1 MYPLFFNHILKN
13 KIWGGNKLQDFLNL
27 DKTNDLI
34 GESWEISAHDLDNS
48 IIQNGKFKGMNL
60 QELLEKEKENLVGVK
75 VYNKFK
81 NKFPLLIKFLDVND
95 RLSIQVHPDN
105 SYSLKKHN
113 EFGKSE
119 CWYILDASEDATL
132 LLDINEKYS
141 KDDFIEKVNKNDF
154 NGLFKEVKV
163 KKNDFIDITPG
174 TIHATIKG
182 KIFFAEI
189 QQNSD
194 ITYRIYDFDRLEN
207 GKLRPLHLEDA
218 INVIDFSK
226 NTEIK
231 NYSIKNGFENLSK
244 NEFFTLNKIDLNN
257 EEYFN
262 KFSESFTIYTAIEGN
277 FKIYSENEEYKFNKG
292 TNVLIPVNTEITI
305 KGTGSI
311 LQTYIEL

>member
-13 KIWGGNKLQDFLNL
+13 KIWGGHKLQEFLNL
-27 DKTNDLI
+27 EKTDELI

-60 QELLEKEKENLVGVK
+60 QELLEKEKENLVGIK

-105 SYSLKKHN
+105 KYSLKKHN

-119 CWYILDASEDATL
+119 CWYILDASEDAKL
-132 LLDINEKYS
+132 LLDIDEKYS
-141 KDDFIEKVNKNDF
+141 KEDFTKKVYNNEFK
-154 NGLFKEVKV
+154 GLFKEVKV

-174 TIHATIKG
+174 TIHATISG
-182 KIFFAEI
+182 QVFFAEI

-226 NTEIK
+226 KTEVK
-231 NYSIKNGFENLSK
+231 NYSNNNYFENLSK
-244 NEFFTLNKIDLNN
+244 NEFFTLNKINLKN
-257 EEYFN
+257 EEYS
-262 KFSESFTIYTAIEGN
+262 KLCTESFSIYTAIDGN
-277 FKIYSENEEYKFNKG
+277 FKIFSKNEEYEFNKG
-292 TNVLIPVNTEITI
+292 TNVLIPVNVEITI